1 VSENSSSVYPPA
13 FASAPPQRVLFLCV
27 HNSARSQMAEGLAR
41 ARAPKGVEIWSAG
54 TEPSGV
60 HPLAV
65 QVMDE
70 IGIDIR
76 AHASKGLEEVP
87 WRQADTVVTLCGEA
101 DEACPAVGGGVRLR
115 HWPIKDPAGASVP
128 ERLSAFREAREE
140 IRWRIAALWPVDSPP
155 LPER

>member
-1 VSENSSSVYPPA
+1 MSENSSSVYPPA

-101 DEACPAVGGGVRLR
+101 YSEHQRILAGVNELVQERRIGAILQAYARRIRRASTSGGG
-115 HWPIKDPAGASVP
+115 ISCAGS
-128 ERLSAFREAREE
+128 SACR
-140 IRWRIAALWPVDSPP
+140 
-155 LPER
+155 